1 MRITYRFIVGFGM
14 ALVATVSLSA
24 LSQNVAAEE
33 TTSPDESVK
42 QIALTETQIESFIAA
57 EKEMAPI
64 IAKAPQGDQ
73 PDPKIMEQLEAVAKK
88 YKFANYAEF
97 DDVDENIGLVMSGID
112 PDTKKYVGPDAV
124 IKKDIALIDSENLS
138 ANDKKRQLDEE
149 QSKLK
154 SLPEPVKFPANI
166 DLVMKNYGKINAAMP
181 PVQ

>member
-33 TTSPDESVK
+33 ATSPDESVK

-57 EKEMAPI
+57 EKEMVPI

-124 IKKDIALIDSENLS
+124 LKKEIAAIDTENL
-138 ANDKKRQLDEE
+138 APNDKKGQLDEL
-149 QSKLK
+149 QSELK
-154 SLPEPVKFPANI
+154 SPPDPVQFPANI
-166 DLVMKNYGKINAAMP
+166 DLVVKNYDRLNRVMP